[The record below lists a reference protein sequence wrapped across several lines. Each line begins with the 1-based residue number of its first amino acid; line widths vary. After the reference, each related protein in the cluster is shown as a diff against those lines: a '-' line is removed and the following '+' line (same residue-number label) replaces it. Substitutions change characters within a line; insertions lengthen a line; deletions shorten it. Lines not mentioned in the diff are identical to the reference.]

1 MILHYEIS
9 LRKGRTLM
17 AKQTTDSFPE
27 EREEIILDILKKQG
41 KVRVTEVCDIL
52 SIAPSTARLL
62 LQGMQD
68 KGLLQRT
75 HGGAIPID
83 RPETPK
89 VSRDFSQIEHY
100 EDKLKIAFL
109 AASTIKNGDYITIGS
124 GTTTYLLATLLHG
137 KEDLTVVTDSFPVA
151 NELYQDPGITVYI
164 AGGWIMKR
172 NSSCRGV
179 SAEQFFRQLTVDKSY
194 CSADSIDVNVG
205 TSSIDFDP
213 RTEICVSKCGADR
226 YVLVDSSKFHV
237 RPYIDKVMKLED
249 IHHIITN
256 KDVSEENIK
265 ALKDAHIDVLLA

>member
-1 MILHYEIS
+1 
-9 LRKGRTLM
+9 M

-100 EDKLKIAFL
+100 EDKLR
-109 AASTIKNGDYITIGS
+109 
-124 GTTTYLLATLLHG
+124 LLCSQHPRSKTGIISPL
-137 KEDLTVVTDSFPVA
+137 EVVP
-151 NELYQDPGITVYI
+151 
-164 AGGWIMKR
+164 
-172 NSSCRGV
+172 
-179 SAEQFFRQLTVDKSY
+179 QLTFWQHFSTERRSY
-194 CSADSIDVNVG
+194 RCN
-205 TSSIDFDP
+205 
-213 RTEICVSKCGADR
+213 
-226 YVLVDSSKFHV
+226 
-237 RPYIDKVMKLED
+237 
-249 IHHIITN
+249 
-256 KDVSEENIK
+256 
-265 ALKDAHIDVLLA
+265 

>member
-89 VSRDFSQIEHY
+89 VSRDFSQIE
-100 EDKLKIAFL
+100 L
-109 AASTIKNGDYITIGS
+109 
-124 GTTTYLLATLLHG
+124 
-137 KEDLTVVTDSFPVA
+137 
-151 NELYQDPGITVYI
+151 
-164 AGGWIMKR
+164 
-172 NSSCRGV
+172 
-179 SAEQFFRQLTVDKSY
+179 
-194 CSADSIDVNVG
+194 
-205 TSSIDFDP
+205 
-213 RTEICVSKCGADR
+213 
-226 YVLVDSSKFHV
+226 
-237 RPYIDKVMKLED
+237 
-249 IHHIITN
+249 
-256 KDVSEENIK
+256 
-265 ALKDAHIDVLLA
+265 